1 MVLRKLAFSLAA
13 VMSLA
18 GPVAAADL
26 APPEEPIAPD
36 GGWSFTFAP
45 YLWAAGMQGDI
56 AQFGLPEVDVDLS
69 FSDIMKNFDIGVMG
83 VGEARHGRF
92 GVLTDLLYLKLS
104 AGHNVDPKG
113 PIDADVDLSTET
125 LTFLGAAEYR
135 LIDDEAGSLDALAG
149 ARLWWVDTDFKF
161 SGNAINE
168 SANDSETWVDP
179 IIGLR
184 GRFNL
189 SPDFFLTSWG
199 MIGGFGVSSEFTWD
213 VMGGLG
219 YQATDSFSL
228 VAGYRAMGV
237 DYRNDGFVFDV
248 TQDGPILGAVFRF

>member
-1 MVLRKLAFSLAA
+1 MQSPPA
-13 VMSLA
+13 LA
-18 GPVAAADL
+18 GIAAIGDR
-26 APPEEPIAPD
+26 
-36 GGWSFTFAP
+36 
-45 YLWAAGMQGDI
+45 AGMGLWSNYRVRGFLGTTGFDTRT
-56 AQFGLPEVDVDLS
+56 AQCGLPEVDVDLS

-168 SANDSETWVDP
+168 SANDSET
-179 IIGLR
+179 
-184 GRFNL
+184 
-189 SPDFFLTSWG
+189 
-199 MIGGFGVSSEFTWD
+199 
-213 VMGGLG
+213 
-219 YQATDSFSL
+219 
-228 VAGYRAMGV
+228 
-237 DYRNDGFVFDV
+237 
-248 TQDGPILGAVFRF
+248 